1 MTDLQMKGKVITD
14 EYIDYAITDTFIEL
28 DMNHIR
34 CLDDLVALTN
44 ARNLHGKLTDEMAQ
58 SDKPISMAKQLSN
71 EIQSQ
76 GHDYGSKA
84 TKSARTKL

>member
-58 SDKPISMAKQLSN
+58 SDKPISMAKQL
-71 EIQSQ
+71 
-76 GHDYGSKA
+76 
-84 TKSARTKL
+84 